1 VDIIRRRWTCL
12 QLLYGV
18 SDYFEYSFMTISI
31 ARRSKAD
38 IGIIV
43 RFDISLSFARL
54 SGSI

>member
-1 VDIIRRRWTCL
+1 VDITGHVKSYL

-18 SDYFEYSFMTISI
+18 SDYFEYSLMTISI